1 MRPSYIVGFVFGI
14 MTILVNIFLVLP
26 VKNNLLGFILL
37 SGLLFFNSLFSVLFT
52 KKSNGYNLTWI
63 EGIKSSVQSGIVQ
76 GLFYFAS
83 ILLIRNYISPESFPD
98 LNSLKQYLLI
108 FNIYIILFSI
118 FSAIFGLITSSLFHN
133 QK

>member
-52 KKSNGYNLTWI
+52 KKSNGYNLSWI

-76 GLFYFAS
+76 GLFYFIS